1 MLDPLTAPSRQ
12 CSDTVNLDIC
22 AKWKL
27 FCSNATSSCCQLP
40 FPNPYFRKTSGYPR
54 ATRLYIAKILRVDF
68 VDLRKVRHV
77 DNEDI
82 DFDNMLERATRG
94 FENVCQV
101 LHDSMLQQ
109 FRID

>member
-1 MLDPLTAPSRQ
+1 VPNGSCFA
-12 CSDTVNLDIC
+12 
-22 AKWKL
+22 
-27 FCSNATSSCCQLP
+27 ATQLQVVV
-40 FPNPYFRKTSGYPR
+40 S
-54 ATRLYIAKILRVDF
+54 YIAKILRVDF